1 MNIQFP
7 SYAKTNLYAVNMYEL
22 TLNNNLNNYK
32 NYQITQYA
40 IYKNVFVYTRIMYYR
55 IMSTNLSWSMLYNSI

>member
-1 MNIQFP
+1 
-7 SYAKTNLYAVNMYEL
+7 MYEL